1 MKNGFCYEKELPADE
16 FVFSRNVIKSLSLN
30 FIQKFALI
38 ATNSNPFLMHIL
50 IHKYYGTE

>member
-1 MKNGFCYEKELPADE
+1 MKNVFSYEKELPADE